1 MVADRPGRRPAAR
14 RALLVGATG
23 LTGSKLLALLLRS
36 PDCSVVHVLARRPLA
51 LRHPKLRVHEVD
63 FASLRAED
71 LPEVDDVHC
80 CLGTTIRAAGSRAAF
95 REVDHDHVVR
105 VARLARE
112 RGATRLAVISA
123 MGADPRSLVF
133 YSRVKGEME
142 ASVSALGYESV
153 TLLRPSLLAGERAE
167 RRPGERLGLI
177 AARALA
183 PLIPLRY
190 RAISADAVAAAMR
203 HFAAEGE
210 PGVQVVESGRL
221 QAFERG
227 SGPS

>member
-1 MVADRPGRRPAAR
+1 MAAQRPGRPAAER

-23 LTGSKLLALLLRS
+23 LTGSKLLELLLRS
-36 PDCSVVHVLARRPLA
+36 PACGVVHVLARRPLV

-95 REVDHDHVVR
+95 REVDHDYVVR

-112 RGATRLAVISA
+112 RGATRLVVISA

-142 ASVSALGYESV
+142 AAVAALGYESV
-153 TLLRPSLLAGERAE
+153 TLLRPSLLAGERTE
-167 RRPGERLGLI
+167 RRLGERLGLY
-177 AARALA
+177 AARAFA

-190 RAISADAVAAAMR
+190 RAIPADAVAAAMK

-210 PGVQVVESGRL
+210 PGVHVVESGRL
-221 QAFERG
+221 QGFVHSAG
-227 SGPS
+227 AS